1 MKRQDATRDPRGWG
15 PFSGR
20 QLTTVIVALVVGV
33 LGYPFAAGAA
43 SAVFTSASNATP
55 ALKATNTAS
64 AGIGVQGT
72 GKQYGVLSNGPP
84 GIAAGKPLLCSGCVL
99 GGDLRAASIGSSQ
112 LQGGSVGAAQLQAGS
127 VGIAALAPSAR
138 TNCSGYPHSG
148 IDWSIPGSTPGHGCE
163 LFAANLTGAE
173 LSNANLMNAD
183 LQFAKLGPDLS
194 SIDLV
199 GANLSNAQMLGVNLT
214 NATLTGATLHLAVL
228 SNANLTNADLNGA
241 DLSNANDTNVTWA
254 NTTCPDGTN
263 SNNDTNTCSGHGAP

>member
-1 MKRQDATRDPRGWG
+1 M
-15 PFSGR
+15 
-20 QLTTVIVALVVGV
+20 
-33 LGYPFAAGAA
+33 
-43 SAVFTSASNATP
+43 P

-72 GKQYGVLSNGPP
+72 GKQYGVLSNGPL

-99 GGDLRAASIGSSQ
+99 GGDLRAASIGSAQ

-138 TNCSGYPHSG
+138 TDCSGYPHSG

-183 LQFAKLGPDLS
+183 
-194 SIDLV
+194 
-199 GANLSNAQMLGVNLT
+199 
-214 NATLTGATLHLAVL
+214 
-228 SNANLTNADLNGA
+228 
-241 DLSNANDTNVTWA
+241 
-254 NTTCPDGTN
+254 CN
-263 SNNDTNTCSGHGAP
+263 SPNSAPI